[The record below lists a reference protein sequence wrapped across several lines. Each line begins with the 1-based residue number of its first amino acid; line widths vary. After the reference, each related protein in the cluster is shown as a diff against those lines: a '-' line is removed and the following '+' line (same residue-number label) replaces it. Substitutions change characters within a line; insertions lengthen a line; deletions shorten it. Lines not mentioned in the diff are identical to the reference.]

1 MSKGNLDK
9 LYKNQ
14 SKFFNYE
21 DFKKGRE
28 DDW

>member
-28 DDW
+28 DD